1 MSDKSE
7 KKTHVEH
14 RDLGET
20 VVYKPLEVRIT
31 DSSYESFQ
39 RGSRIFRAMV
49 NKEQI
54 LSYYK
59 KANTYEKRSDKKR
72 RLVNESRQKHLEE
85 LRAMGIVVEG
95 TQKKKKKPKK
105 RREVKEYTNDYDLF

>member
-1 MSDKSE
+1 MSNPKPR
-7 KKTHVEH
+7 TEH

-49 NKEQI
+49 NKEQV

-59 KANTYEKRSDKKR
+59 KANTYEKPSVKRR
-72 RLVNESRQKHLEE
+72 RLVNESMQKRLED